1 MGRPRKE
8 QSVSKDKKL
17 VSDKQH
23 IKMLQD
29 ELVKKSQELINCKN
43 IIADTQTAYAELL
56 EIVSS
61 RNQNDEYWT
70 DKFDKLAKEHDDVFK
85 FLYETVQGM
94 KDAFRKGIELT
105 GDLTM
110 EDFIY
115 HMNLLLRMIEH
126 RFLQEEKEN

>member
-8 QSVSKDKKL
+8 QIVDKDKKI

-29 ELVKKSQELINCKN
+29 ELVKKSQEIVNCKN
-43 IIADTQTAYAELL
+43 IIADTQTAYSELL
-56 EIVSS
+56 DIIGS
-61 RNQNDEYWT
+61 RNQSEDFWI
-70 DKFDKLAKEHDDVFK
+70 DKFDKLSKEHDDVFK

-94 KDAFRKGIELT
+94 KDAFRRGIELT

-110 EDFIY
+110 EDFTY
-115 HMNLLLRMIEH
+115 HMNLLLRMIEYK
-126 RFLQEEKEN
+126 FLQEEKEN

>member
-8 QSVSKDKKL
+8 QIVDKDKKI

-29 ELVKKSQELINCKN
+29 ELVKKCEE
-43 IIADTQTAYAELL
+43 IANLKSMVTDIQTAYSELI
-56 EIVSS
+56 EIIGS
-61 RNQNDEYWT
+61 RNESQEFWI
-70 DKFDKLAKEHDDVFK
+70 DKFEKLSKEHDDVFK

-94 KDAFRKGIELT
+94 KDAFRRGIELT

-110 EDFIY
+110 EDFTY
-115 HMNLLLRMIEH
+115 HMNLLLRMIEYK
-126 RFLQEEKEN
+126 FLQEEKEN